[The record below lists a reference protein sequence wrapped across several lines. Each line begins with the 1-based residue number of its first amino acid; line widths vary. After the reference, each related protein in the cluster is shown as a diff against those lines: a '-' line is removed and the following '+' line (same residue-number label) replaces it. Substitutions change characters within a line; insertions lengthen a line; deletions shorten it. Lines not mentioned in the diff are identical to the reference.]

1 MRSGW
6 AISRSWGSAPTTV
19 VTVSPL
25 MSIRSRMAPASRSGL
40 GHANNGAL
48 GIGHD
53 RPMSYEHIL
62 FEIDDPVAIITLN
75 RPEQLNAW
83 TQTMANELR
92 EAIATAEADPHVVG
106 IVLTGAGKGFC
117 AGADMKGLAAASG
130 ADGGGGRSQAP
141 DVVAATEVPLPGDPT
156 FGDDLRGTFSYFMSV
171 PKPIVA
177 AINGAVAGMGVP
189 IVLGCDLR
197 FMNEAAVMTTSFSQR
212 GLVAEFGLSWL
223 LTRLVGPSNALDLLY
238 TSRKVKG
245 AEAASMGLVNRALPV
260 DEVLPAAIDYIRDLA
275 IGSSPAS
282 MAAMKRQ
289 VWRDLNQTLG
299 QAQDQALELMKES
312 FSRPDFAEGV
322 KSFLERRPPD
332 FPRYS
337 RS

>member
-1 MRSGW
+1 
-6 AISRSWGSAPTTV
+6 
-19 VTVSPL
+19 
-25 MSIRSRMAPASRSGL
+25 
-40 GHANNGAL
+40 
-48 GIGHD
+48 
-53 RPMSYEHIL
+53 MSYEHIL

-92 EAIATAEADPHVVG
+92 EAIGRAEADPHVVG

-130 ADGGGGRSQAP
+130 ADGAGGRTGGP
-141 DVVAATEVPLPGDPT
+141 DVAAPREEAPTPGDPS
-156 FGDDLRGTFSYFMSV
+156 FGDDLRGTYSYLMSV

-189 IVLGCDLR
+189 IVLGADLR
-197 FMNEAAVMTTSFSQR
+197 FMNESAVMTTSFAQR

-223 LTRLVGPSNALDLLY
+223 LTRLVGPSHALDLLY
-238 TSRKVKG
+238 TARKVKG
-245 AEAASMGLVNRALPV
+245 DEAVRIGLVNRALPAE
-260 DEVLPAAIDYIRDLA
+260 DVLPAAIDYIRDLA

-289 VWRDLNQTLG
+289 VYTDLNQSFG
-299 QAQDQALELMKES
+299 AAQAQAVTLMKES
-312 FSRPDFAEGV
+312 FTRPDFAEGV
-322 KSFLERRPPD
+322 RSFLERRPPA
-332 FPRYS
+332 FPRLGAD
-337 RS
+337 

>member
-1 MRSGW
+1 M
-6 AISRSWGSAPTTV
+6 I
-19 VTVSPL
+19 VT
-25 MSIRSRMAPASRSGL
+25 
-40 GHANNGAL
+40 
-48 GIGHD
+48 
-53 RPMSYEHIL
+53 MSYEHIL

-92 EAIATAEADPHVVG
+92 EAIGRAEADPHVVG

-130 ADGGGGRSQAP
+130 ADGAGGRSQAP
-141 DVVAATEVPLPGDPT
+141 DVVNQTKEVPAPGDPT

-197 FMNEAAVMTTSFSQR
+197 FMNQDAVMTTSFSQR

-260 DEVLPAAIDYIRDLA
+260 EDVLPAAIDYIRDLA
-275 IGSSPAS
+275 IGSTPAS

-299 QAQDQALELMKES
+299 QAQDQAVELMKES

-322 KSFLERRPPD
+322 KSFLERRPPN
-332 FPRYS
+332 FPRYT

>member
-1 MRSGW
+1 
-6 AISRSWGSAPTTV
+6 
-19 VTVSPL
+19 
-25 MSIRSRMAPASRSGL
+25 
-40 GHANNGAL
+40 
-48 GIGHD
+48 
-53 RPMSYEHIL
+53 MSYEQIL
-62 FEIDDPVAIITLN
+62 FEVDDPVAVITLN

-83 TQTMANELR
+83 TQTMANEVR
-92 EAIATAEADPHVVG
+92 DAIGKAEADPHVVG

-141 DVVAATEVPLPGDPT
+141 DVVAPAKEAPAPGDPS
-156 FGDDLRGTFSYFMSV
+156 FGDDLRGTYTYFMSV

-197 FMNEAAVMTTSFSQR
+197 FMNEAAVMTTSFAQR

-223 LTRLVGPSNALDLLY
+223 LTRLVGPSHALDLLY
-238 TSRKVKG
+238 TARKVKG
-245 AEAASMGLVNRALPV
+245 DEAARIGLVNRALPV
-260 DEVLPAAIDYIRDLA
+260 EDVLPAAIDYVRDLA

-289 VWRDLNQTLG
+289 VYRDLNQTLG
-299 QAQDQALELMKES
+299 QAQDQALELMRES
-312 FSRPDFAEGV
+312 FTRPDFAEGV

-332 FPRYS
+332 FPRYT

>member
-1 MRSGW
+1 
-6 AISRSWGSAPTTV
+6 
-19 VTVSPL
+19 
-25 MSIRSRMAPASRSGL
+25 
-40 GHANNGAL
+40 
-48 GIGHD
+48 
-53 RPMSYEHIL
+53 MSYEQIL
-62 FEIDDPVAIITLN
+62 FEVDDPVAVITLN

-83 TQTMANELR
+83 TQTMANEVR
-92 EAIATAEADPHVVG
+92 DAIGKAEADPHVVG

-141 DVVAATEVPLPGDPT
+141 DVVAPTKEVAAPGDPS
-156 FGDDLRGTFSYFMSV
+156 FGDDFRGTYTYFMSV

-177 AINGAVAGMGVP
+177 AVNGAVAGMGVP

-197 FMNEAAVMTTSFSQR
+197 FMNEGAVMTTSFSQR

-238 TSRKVKG
+238 TARKVKG
-245 AEAASMGLVNRALPV
+245 DEAARIGLVNRALPAE
-260 DEVLPAAIDYIRDLA
+260 DVLPAAIDYVRDLA
-275 IGSSPAS
+275 MGSSPAS

-289 VWRDLNQTLG
+289 VYRDLNQTLG

-312 FSRPDFAEGV
+312 FTRPDFAEGV
-322 KSFLERRPPD
+322 KSFLERRPPE

>member
-1 MRSGW
+1 
-6 AISRSWGSAPTTV
+6 
-19 VTVSPL
+19 
-25 MSIRSRMAPASRSGL
+25 
-40 GHANNGAL
+40 
-48 GIGHD
+48 
-53 RPMSYEHIL
+53 MSYEHIT

-83 TQTMANELR
+83 TQTMGNEVR
-92 EAIATAEADPHVVG
+92 EAVGRAEADPHVVG

-130 ADGGGGRSQAP
+130 ADGGSGSRAP
-141 DVVAATEVPLPGDPT
+141 DVVQPTETSLPGDPDA
-156 FGDDLRGTFSYFMSV
+156 GADLRGTHTYFMSV

-189 IVLGCDLR
+189 IVLGCDVR
-197 FMNEAAVMTTSFSQR
+197 FMNENAVMTTAFSQR

-223 LTRLVGPSNALDLLY
+223 LTRLVGPSHALDLLY
-238 TSRKVKG
+238 TSRKIKG
-245 AEAASMGLVNRALPV
+245 DEAARIGLVTRAMPAE
-260 DEVLPAAIDYIRDLA
+260 DVLPAAIDYIRDLA

-289 VWRDLNQTLG
+289 VYQDLNRSLG
-299 QAQDQALELMKES
+299 AAQEDAIALMKES
-312 FSRPDFAEGV
+312 FTRPDFAEGV

-332 FPRYS
+332 FPRYT

>member
-1 MRSGW
+1 MI
-6 AISRSWGSAPTTV
+6 AT
-19 VTVSPL
+19 
-25 MSIRSRMAPASRSGL
+25 
-40 GHANNGAL
+40 
-48 GIGHD
+48 
-53 RPMSYEHIL
+53 MSYEHIL

-92 EAIATAEADPHVVG
+92 EAIGRAEADPHVVG

-130 ADGGGGRSQAP
+130 ADGAGGRSQAP
-141 DVVAATEVPLPGDPT
+141 DVVNQTKEVPAPGDPT

-197 FMNEAAVMTTSFSQR
+197 FMNQDAVMTTSFSQR

-223 LTRLVGPSNALDLLY
+223 LHPPGRAVQRPRPAVHVAQGRRA
-238 TSRKVKG
+238 RRRR
-245 AEAASMGLVNRALPV
+245 AWASSTGRCPV
-260 DEVLPAAIDYIRDLA
+260 EDVLPAAIDYIRDLA

-299 QAQDQALELMKES
+299 QAQDQAVELMKES
-312 FSRPDFAEGV
+312 FTRPDFSEGV
-322 KSFLERRPPD
+322 KSFLERRPPN
-332 FPRYS
+332 FPRYT
-337 RS
+337 RT

>member
-1 MRSGW
+1 MRNGW
-6 AISRSWGSAPTTV
+6 AISRSCGRAPTTV

-25 MSIRSRMAPASRSGL
+25 MSIRSRMAPPPARGS
-40 GHANNGAL
+40 GHANAVRNRVRRSVM
-48 GIGHD
+48 IE
-53 RPMSYEHIL
+53 PMSYEHIL

-83 TQTMANELR
+83 TQQMSNEVR
-92 EAIATAEADPHVVG
+92 EEIGQAEDDPHVVG
-106 IVLTGAGKGFC
+106 IVHTGAGKGFC

-141 DVVAATEVPLPGDPT
+141 DVVTPTKEAPAPGDPT
-156 FGDDLRGTFSYFMSV
+156 FGDDLRGTYSYFMSV

-197 FMNEAAVMTTSFSQR
+197 FMNEGAVMTTSFSQR

-238 TSRKVKG
+238 TSRKVK
-245 AEAASMGLVNRALPV
+245 
-260 DEVLPAAIDYIRDLA
+260 
-275 IGSSPAS
+275 
-282 MAAMKRQ
+282 
-289 VWRDLNQTLG
+289 
-299 QAQDQALELMKES
+299 
-312 FSRPDFAEGV
+312 
-322 KSFLERRPPD
+322 
-332 FPRYS
+332 
-337 RS
+337 

>member
-1 MRSGW
+1 M
-6 AISRSWGSAPTTV
+6 P
-19 VTVSPL
+19 
-25 MSIRSRMAPASRSGL
+25 
-40 GHANNGAL
+40 
-48 GIGHD
+48 
-53 RPMSYEHIL
+53 YEHIT
-62 FEIDDPVAIITLN
+62 FEVDDPVAIITLN

-83 TQTMANELR
+83 TQTMANEVR
-92 EAIATAEADPHVVG
+92 DAIGRAEADPHVVG

-130 ADGGGGRSQAP
+130 ADGAGGRSQAP
-141 DVVAATEVPLPGDPT
+141 EVVNPANEAPAPGDPS

-197 FMNEAAVMTTSFSQR
+197 FMNENAVITTSFSQR

-245 AEAASMGLVNRALPV
+245 EEAARIGLVNRALPV
-260 DEVLPAAIDYIRDLA
+260 EDVLPAAIDYIRDLA

-289 VWRDLNQTLG
+289 VYRDLNQTLG
-299 QAQDQALELMKES
+299 QAQSEAVELMKAS
-312 FSRPDFAEGV
+312 FTRPDFAEGV

-332 FPRYS
+332 FPRYT
-337 RS
+337 RAG